1 MTSLSA
7 QASAWIVPLRY
18 EDLPDDV
25 AISTRLRVLDSLGLM
40 LIGGAKPFG
49 PRIRASVRALG
60 QGDTCTIVGSADRA
74 PPALA
79 ALANGAMAEAL
90 QFDDT
95 HNATIIHATSPNVA
109 AALAAAE
116 ARGAN
121 GRDFL
126 AAVAGGTELTCRIG
140 LVAPG
145 QFHPRGL
152 HPTGIIGTL
161 GATYA
166 AARLSGLSVGDTAT
180 AVGHAGSLASG
191 LLACWEDG
199 TDTQFVHPGWA
210 AHSALA
216 AVAFAQSGLSGP
228 GAVFEGRFGLFRSH
242 VQDADY
248 APDYARITAGLGT
261 DWESRDMSFKPYP
274 AAHVIHPFL
283 DAILHLYRETGLRAE
298 QVAGLTVRIAGYM
311 IPVVCEPVPEKV
323 APLTPAHG
331 RVSLQYSLA
340 EALCFGR
347 LGGDAY
353 DDASIRDPEIL
364 ALARKIRF
372 EIDPDAPGT
381 ERYKGWVVVETADGR
396 RLERVEEHNWGSRE
410 KPMTADDVRAK
421 FRDNAGKALPP
432 DRVEA
437 IIAAVDHLPECGNV
451 NELTALCR

>member
-1 MTSLSA
+1 MTSIST
-7 QASAWIVPLRY
+7 QASAWLTGLDY
-18 EDLPDDV
+18 DDLPDDV
-25 AISTRLRVLDSLGLM
+25 AESTRLRVLDSLGLM
-40 LIGGAKPFG
+40 LIAGAGPFG
-49 PRIRASVRALG
+49 PRVRTAVAALG
-60 QGDTCTIVGSADRA
+60 QGDECTIVGSADRA

-116 ARGAN
+116 TARAN

-161 GATYA
+161 GATFA
-166 AARLSGLSVGDTAT
+166 VSRLSGLSAAETAV

-199 TDTQFVHPGWA
+199 TDTQFLHPGWA
-210 AHSALA
+210 AHSALS
-216 AVAFAQSGLSGP
+216 AVAFARAGLTGP
-228 GAVFEGRFGLFRSH
+228 AAVFEGRFGLFRSH
-242 VQDADY
+242 VQDKDFALDFG
-248 APDYARITAGLGT
+248 RIANGLGT
-261 DWESRDMSFKPYP
+261 EWESRDMSFKPYP

-283 DAILHLYRETGLRAE
+283 DAVLHLYREEGLRAD
-298 QVAGLTVRIAGYM
+298 QVDRLTVRIAEYM
-311 IPVVCEPVPEKV
+311 IPVVCEPVAEKL
-323 APLTPAHG
+323 APLSPAHG
-331 RVSLQYSLA
+331 RVSLQYSVA
-340 EALCFGR
+340 EALCLGR

-353 DDASIRDPEIL
+353 ADASIRNPDIL
-364 ALARKIRF
+364 ALARKIAF
-372 EIDPDAPGT
+372 EVDPDAPGT
-381 ERYKGWVVVETADGR
+381 ERYKGWIVVDTVDGR
-396 RLERVEEHNWGSRE
+396 RLERVEDHNWGSRE
-410 KPMTADDVRAK
+410 KPMTAEDIRAK
-421 FRDNAGKALPP
+421 FRDNAGTALAS

-437 IIAAVDHLPECGNV
+437 IVGAVDRLAGCGDIAA
-451 NELTALCR
+451 LTALCR